1 MTIAEFQDVVRRTYL
16 AKDSTRP
23 GGGTFL
29 WFVEEVGELA
39 EAIREGAPRKALAEE
54 FADVFAWLV
63 SLANIHGVEMD
74 EAVSKY
80 ARGCPRCG
88 KIPCSCPEKRPSGA

>member
-1 MTIAEFQDVVRRTYL
+1 MTITEFQDVIRRTYYER
-16 AKDSTRP
+16 DSQRP

-39 EAIREGAPRKALAEE
+39 EAIREGHPKPELEAE

-63 SLANIHGVEMD
+63 SLANISGVELD
-74 EAVSKY
+74 RACRKY
-80 ARGCPRCG
+80 AGGCPACG
-88 KIPCSCPEKRPSGA
+88 SIPCECPEA

>member
-1 MTIAEFQDVVRRTYL
+1 MTIAEFQSIIERTYL
-16 AKDSTRP
+16 ARDRNRP

-39 EAIREGAPRKALAEE
+39 EAIRTGSPKEHLEAE

-63 SLANIHGVEMD
+63 SLANINGIDM
-74 EAVSKY
+74 EAAVRKY
-80 ARGCPRCG
+80 ASGCPACG
-88 KIPCSCPEKRPSGA
+88 AIPCSCTDPTAATP